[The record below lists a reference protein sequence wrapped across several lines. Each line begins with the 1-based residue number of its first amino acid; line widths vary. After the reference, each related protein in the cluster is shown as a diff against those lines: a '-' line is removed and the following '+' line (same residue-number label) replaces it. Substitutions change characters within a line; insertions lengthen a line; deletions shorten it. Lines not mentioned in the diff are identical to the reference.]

1 MLLSFLGKLV
11 GRNGPPIF
19 NRIIMIYSMYA
30 KMYPLKPQRR
40 SGPSLP
46 LACELVPGL
55 DDLSALRTFARVV
68 ELESFSEAA
77 RQMGVTPSTVSKQ
90 VSGLEAQLRTRLVNR
105 TTRQLFITDTGQRI
119 YQRYLRVLEEL
130 RLAQEELLSMQAEP
144 MGHLRVSLPLALGA
158 QRIAPHIPEFLKR
171 YPALSMELDLSVGKV
186 DVLAEHFDVAV
197 RIADTLGEGLVAIR
211 LAAYRRVFCASP
223 AYLAERGIPRT
234 PDDLAA
240 HECLVAV
247 GARTERSWPFVENG
261 RVRHINVSGRL
272 MVNHGDA
279 IFDSALAG
287 LGICMQARWRVG
299 DALRNGQLIEVL
311 PDYVAQQRSIWAV
324 LAQRGA
330 MLPKVRVLVEFLNET
345 LADLD

>member
-1 MLLSFLGKLV
+1 
-11 GRNGPPIF
+11 
-19 NRIIMIYSMYA
+19 MICAMPA
-30 KMYPLKPQRR
+30 KMRAPKSQRR
-40 SGPSLP
+40 AGTSLP
-46 LACELVPGL
+46 PAGELVPGL

-105 TTRQLFITDTGQRI
+105 TTRQLFITDTGQRL

-130 RLAQEELLSMQAEP
+130 RQAQEELSSMQAEP
-144 MGHLRVSLPLALGA
+144 MGHLRVSVPLALGA
-158 QRIAPHIPEFLKR
+158 QRIAPRIPDFLR
-171 YPALSMELDLSVGKV
+171 RHPALSLELDLSVGKV

-211 LAAYRRVFCASP
+211 LAAYHRVFCASP
-223 AYLAERGIPRT
+223 SYLAERGIPRV
-234 PDDLAA
+234 PDDLAS

-247 GARTERSWPFVENG
+247 GARAERAWPVVEHG
-261 RVRHINVSGRL
+261 RIRQVNVSGRL
-272 MVNHGDA
+272 MVNHSDA
-279 IFDSALAG
+279 IYDAALAG

-299 DALRNGQLIEVL
+299 EALLRGDLVEVL
-311 PDYVAQQRSIWAV
+311 PDYVAQQRSVWAV

-330 MLPKVRVLVEFLNET
+330 MPPKVRVFVEFLKDT
-345 LADLD
+345 LSDLD